1 MAVRTR
7 RSAESASDETE
18 NVSESTEQSGQGL
31 AASEAREAHSA
42 AEDVS
47 ASETTRWGK
56 EGWQNMERSGHEA
69 ADQLRGATD
78 EGRKIMSEN
87 TERMTEIGQA
97 AAEQGRKAA
106 DETTQRA
113 SFAALTAFDAFNKPM
128 AKVMDQ
134 NRLIFQKM
142 LHAMQEESLRF
153 VNRRLECT
161 SRAIEH
167 SRECHGVTGLIAV
180 QQEFVMDIARDYAEQ
195 TRRFADLVRE
205 LAEDGTAQL
214 SEVAYAVT
222 EPARAASRTWE
233 GRGKPDRPAAA

>member
-18 NVSESTEQSGQGL
+18 NVSENTDQTGKGL
-31 AASEAREAHSA
+31 TASESA
-42 AEDVS
+42 AENRS
-47 ASETTRWGK
+47 TSETARWGK
-56 EGWQNMERSGHEA
+56 ESWQNVERSGQEMASHA
-69 ADQLRGATD
+69 HSATD
-78 EGRKIMSEN
+78 EGHKIMSESMD
-87 TERMTEIGQA
+87 RMTETGRA
-97 AAEQGRKAA
+97 AADEGRKASE
-106 DETTQRA
+106 DTTQRA
-113 SFAALTAFDAFNKPM
+113 SFAALSAFDAFNRPI
-128 AKVMDQ
+128 AKVIDQ

-180 QQEFVMDIARDYAEQ
+180 QQEYVMDIARDYAEQ

-214 SEVAYAVT
+214 SEVAHAVT
-222 EPARAASRTWE
+222 EPAQAASRSWE
-233 GRGKPDRPAAA
+233 TKGKSDERAAA